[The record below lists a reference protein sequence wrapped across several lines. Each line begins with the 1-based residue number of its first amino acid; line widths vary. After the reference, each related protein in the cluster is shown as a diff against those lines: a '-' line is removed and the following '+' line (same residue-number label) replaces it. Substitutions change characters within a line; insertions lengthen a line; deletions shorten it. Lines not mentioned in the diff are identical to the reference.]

1 MIVVLYTQDLE
12 PITCVDLPVE
22 VQEEI
27 ERVGIGKIPVLA
39 KPGLDISTAKML
51 YIRPIKILGLNFATH
66 VFFVTQEEE
75 LALSISPQWLPGQ
88 LPLVQR
94 WRQTIAAQEKRIK
107 RLNGDAGLQ

>member
-1 MIVVLYTQDLE
+1 VIVVLYTKDLE

-27 ERVGIGKIPVLA
+27 ERVGIGKIPVLSKLGA
-39 KPGLDISTAKML
+39 DISTAKML
-51 YIRPIKILGLNFATH
+51 YIRPLKILGPNLATH

-75 LALSISPQWLPGQ
+75 LALSVSPQWLPGQ

-94 WRQTIAAQEKRIK
+94 WQQTIALQQKQLR
-107 RLNGDAGLQ
+107 RPDAGFL